1 MNEYIIRLKRFI
13 YRDFDPVTKS
23 LLVLAGLEFLLS
35 LLLSG
40 IFFFN
45 LNQWLIL
52 HPGTVFRF
60 PWTLITYPLV
70 DVSPLSLLFAI
81 LWLWF
86 IGGSL
91 ERTWGSR
98 KYGHFLMIAT
108 FVTGLLMAG
117 LGVLFQI
124 PAPLF
129 GLWLPLVGVT
139 WAWADLNPYQ
149 EMLFWGVIPLKA
161 KWLAWINAIFI
172 FLTYLQYSRNLLF
185 NCLFGLAS
193 LSGIAVAYFFK
204 GGISYGG
211 GGSSSRSYRD
221 AAARRARRSRFRV
234 IK

>member
-1 MNEYIIRLKRFI
+1 MNEYLLRFKRFI
-13 YRDFDPVTKS
+13 YRDFDPVVKS

-35 LLLSG
+35 LLLRG

-45 LNQWLIL
+45 LNERLIL
-52 HPGTVFRF
+52 QPGTVFSY
-60 PWTLITYPLV
+60 PWTLIGYPLV
-70 DVSPLSLLFAI
+70 DASPLSLLFAG

-86 IGGSL
+86 VGGSL
-91 ERTWGSR
+91 ERIWGSG
-98 KYGHFLMIAT
+98 KFGWFLVIST
-108 FVTGLLMAG
+108 GVTGLAMVFLEI
-117 LGVLFQI
+117 LFQI
-124 PAPLF
+124 PVPLF

-139 WAWADLNPYQ
+139 WAWADLNPNQ

-161 KWLAWINAIFI
+161 KWLAWINALFI

-204 GGISYGG
+204 GRNSYGG
-211 GGSSSRSYRD
+211 GGRSRSCRD
-221 AAARRARRSRFRV
+221 TAAQRSRRSRFRV

>member
-1 MNEYIIRLKRFI
+1 MNEYVMRLKRFI

-23 LLVLAGLEFLLS
+23 LIILAGAEFLLS

-40 IFFFN
+40 IFFLN
-45 LNQWLIL
+45 LNEWLIL

-60 PWTLITYPLV
+60 PWALITYPLV
-70 DVSPLSLLFAI
+70 DVSPFSLLFAA

-86 IGGSL
+86 IGGRL

-98 KYGHFLMIAT
+98 KFGYFWIVTTFAT
-108 FVTGLLMAG
+108 GVVMAG
-117 LGVLFQI
+117 LGLLFQV
-124 PAPLF
+124 PAPVF

-161 KWLAWINAIFI
+161 KWLAWINAVFM

-193 LSGIAVAYFFK
+193 VSGIAVAYFFK
-204 GGISYGG
+204 GRVSYGG
-211 GGSSSRSYRD
+211 GGRSRSYRD
-221 AAARRARRSRFRV
+221 AAAGRARRSRFRV